1 MVKRKLNGFV
11 RSLGAVLITVAAFGP
26 GPAPAQ
32 GQQPVKLLVGYA
44 AGGPVDTAARQF
56 AVAFSKALDMNVIVE
71 NRPGVS
77 GALAGAAVAKSEPD
91 AQMLYFAASPTLT
104 ITPHVVRSMPFDPQ
118 KDLMPVAP
126 ILSYA
131 NVLVV
136 NKDLPIKTIPELI
149 AYAKAHPGEVTY
161 GSAGMGASNHLSG
174 ELLAQRTGTKLV
186 HIPYKGNAPAMT
198 DVIAGQITMMFD
210 IIGTARNYISAGRV
224 HVLAVTSPGR
234 NASLP
239 NVPSMQ
245 EAGIAGYDVQ
255 GWYALFAPP
264 GLPADRLARYQDAAR
279 KALASEDLK
288 QKLVEQGY
296 DLWTG
301 TGQDV
306 RERIR
311 KELGLWATVTKG
323 MKFE

>member
-1 MVKRKLNGFV
+1 MAKSKLSGFILG
-11 RSLGAVLITVAAFGP
+11 LGAVLVSSAAVVP
-26 GPAPAQ
+26 LAAHAQ
-32 GQQPVKLLVGYA
+32 SGQPVKLLVGYA

-77 GALAGAAVAKSEPD
+77 GALAGAAVSKSEAD

-118 KDLMPVAP
+118 KGLTPVAP

-136 NKDLPIKTIPELI
+136 NKDQPFKTIPELI
-149 AYAKAHPGEVTY
+149 TYARANPGKVTF

-174 ELLAQRTGTKLV
+174 ELLAQRTGTQLV

-198 DVIAGQITMMFD
+198 DVISGQISMMFD

-224 HVLAVTSPGR
+224 NVLAVTSPGR

-255 GWYALFAPP
+255 GWYALYAPP
-264 GLPADRLARYQDAAR
+264 GLPADRLARYQDATR
-279 KALASEDLK
+279 KALASEELK
-288 QKLVEQGY
+288 QKLIEQGY
-296 DLWTG
+296 DLWSG
-301 TGQDV
+301 TAQDV
-306 RERIR
+306 SDRVRN
-311 KELGLWATVTKG
+311 ELALWATVTKG